1 MITLQLRTRI
11 NIQTQRI
18 NFFYPISIYSFV
30 LRYSFYISFF
40 LFYLITSL
48 IHPRIFHISLIYLN
62 LSLIFLFFLYFAYI
76 SYFRFTNFLHYLLN
90 VGKIN
95 PSFLSKMQYI
105 YFEIIEHYLIESD
118 KFYSTFIRFYRRDK

>member
-48 IHPRIFHISLIYLN
+48 IHPRIFHISLIFHLLKFVAYIFI
-62 LSLIFLFFLYFAYI
+62 LSLFRLYLVFSFYQFPTLFI
-76 SYFRFTNFLHYLLN
+76 KRWKN
-90 VGKIN
+90 
-95 PSFLSKMQYI
+95 
-105 YFEIIEHYLIESD
+105 
-118 KFYSTFIRFYRRDK
+118 